1 MSDNRKVKEAVM
13 EIQAQHPANK
23 QCFDCELPG
32 PGYLDMTR
40 GCFICQVCYMRL
52 ICKKIK
58 KTMSRLYRWM
68 ILGIN
73 STLHN
78 PIILKSIAID
88 TLKWSD
94 VDKLRSRGRCFIQN
108 LFPSKLSIWQ
118 VMLGAQRTPQV
129 QWEATT
135 AGSVHLSVDLNTCLD
150 TLLRYQWVPPR
161 PPRLLITASSASR

>member
-1 MSDNRKVKEAVM
+1 M

-40 GCFICQVCYMRL
+40 GCFICQICYMRL
-52 ICKKIK
+52 VCKKIK

-129 QWEATT
+129 QWEATWESEDT
-135 AGSVHLSVDLNTCLD
+135 VLLHLISRFSFVWNCPFYIEYLCL
-150 TLLRYQWVPPR
+150 TVWK
-161 PPRLLITASSASR
+161 LLIQKFTPVVQLHAS